1 MLSPFPFLGLTQS
14 GLEPRQSYEIT
25 HRRDQQGLPVLVCGY
40 NERNSLFVNRAS
52 RGVIWSSLRLLK
64 AGRLMGK
71 STATK
76 PSTVRSVQ
84 MEYTFHFITKPID
97 EDVIH
102 HGARQGERHIGSL
115 PV

>member
-1 MLSPFPFLGLTQS
+1 
-14 GLEPRQSYEIT
+14 
-25 HRRDQQGLPVLVCGY
+25 
-40 NERNSLFVNRAS
+40 
-52 RGVIWSSLRLLK
+52 
-64 AGRLMGK
+64 MGK